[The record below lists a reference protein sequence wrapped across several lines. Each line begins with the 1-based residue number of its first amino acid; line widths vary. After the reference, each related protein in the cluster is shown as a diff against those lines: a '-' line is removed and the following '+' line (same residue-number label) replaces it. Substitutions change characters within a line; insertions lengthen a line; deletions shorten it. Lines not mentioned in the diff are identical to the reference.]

1 MYILLGIFLYNI
13 LPLPF
18 IDELFA
24 ISLPLLLLFSKGKK
38 VFKNKEFVYFVL
50 IYCFFVLY
58 SFFYSVNRII
68 WAIILD
74 SIQLSKPFWVFYSM
88 IIISPRLNKL
98 HMFKLKTISLLLG
111 ICSIGL
117 FVFTGPYGGFFGHPA
132 NYGNTIFTLAIS
144 YLFFSDRSKY
154 NIKVS
159 LLLLFLGLLCARSK
173 YIAEFLVFVYWI
185 FICKGRVQFNIRYLV
200 TMFFVAYLIF
210 VLIASK
216 LSLYVTG
223 VEDGQAR
230 TILYFLMPSLLLD
243 YFPFGSGLASY
254 ATWFSGVYYSPLY
267 GLYNIDHVYGITEDY
282 YDFIADTFFPAL
294 AEIGVV
300 GIWAFFNFWVRRYR
314 NSIRKLKNGN
324 DLFQYKLLLIIV
336 SYYFIESIAA
346 PTFVTN
352 YGILPMI
359 ILALLENDCYD
370 SKNNSLL
377 LVRRK

>member
-1 MYILLGIFLYNI
+1 M
-13 LPLPF
+13 PLSF

-24 ISLPLLLLFSKGKK
+24 ISLPLLLFFSKGKK
-38 VFKNKEFVYFVL
+38 IFRNKEFVYFVL

-58 SFFYSVNRII
+58 SLFHSVNRIV

-74 SIQLSKPFWVFYSM
+74 SIQLSKPFWVFYAM

-98 HMFKLKTISLLLG
+98 HLLKLKNICLLLS
-111 ICSIGL
+111 ICSIIL
-117 FVFTGPYGGFFGHPA
+117 FVFTGPYGGVFGHPA
-132 NYGNTIFTLAIS
+132 NYGNTIFTLAVS

-159 LLLLFLGLLCARSK
+159 LILLFLGLLCGRSK
-173 YIAEFLVFVYWI
+173 YIAEFVVFIYWI
-185 FICKGRVQFNIRYLV
+185 FICKGRVQFNVRYLI
-200 TMFFVAYLIF
+200 TISFVAYLIF
-210 VLIASK
+210 ILIAFK

-230 TILYFLMPSLLLD
+230 TIFYFLMPSLLLD

-294 AEIGVV
+294 TEIGVV
-300 GIWAFFNFWVRRYR
+300 GILVFFKFWVRRYR

-352 YGILPMI
+352 YGILPII

-377 LVRRK
+377 LVRGK